1 MIFGPDRLRADIT
14 AIGFLAERVAA
25 PNGTAFVVIRD
36 FEVPVGRFVGRVIDL
51 GLQATPDFPLTV
63 ASAIHVRSEPHL
75 LDISDT
81 VAGKRNI
88 KQSAL
93 GPEWRYWSHN
103 LGWSDPK
110 TARRLISKVN
120 KVFSDA

>member
-1 MIFGPDRLRADIT
+1 MIFGPDRLLSDLA
-14 AIGFLAERVAA
+14 AIGFPAERVTAA
-25 PNGTAFVVIRD
+25 NGTAFIAIRN
-36 FEVPVGRFVGRVIDL
+36 FEVPVGRFVGRTIDL
-51 GLQATPDFPLTV
+51 ALQAMPDFPLTV
-63 ASAIHVRSEPHL
+63 ASAIHVRSEPHM
-75 LDISDT
+75 LDITDT
-81 VAGKRNI
+81 IPGRRNI

-103 LGWSDPK
+103 FQWSDPK

>member
-1 MIFGPDRLRADIT
+1 MIFGPDRLHADLT
-14 AIGFLAERVAA
+14 AIGFPAELVTA
-25 PNGTAFVVIRD
+25 PNGTPFIVISN
-36 FEVPVGRFVGRVIDL
+36 FEVPIGRFVGRIIDL

-63 ASAIHVRSEPHL
+63 APAIHVRSNPHL

-81 VAGKRNI
+81 VPGKRNI
-88 KQSAL
+88 TNSAL

-110 TARRLISKVN
+110 TVRRLISKVN

>member
-1 MIFGPDRLRADIT
+1 MIFGPDRLLADLT
-14 AIGFLAERVAA
+14 AIGFSAEVVTA
-25 PNGTAFVVIRD
+25 PDGTPFVVIPS
-36 FEVPVGRFVGRVIDL
+36 FEVPIGRFAGRIIDL

-63 ASAIHVRSEPHL
+63 ASAVHVRSDPHV

-81 VAGKRNI
+81 VKEKRNI
-88 KQSAL
+88 TNSAL